1 MKRHFVILPLATAVA
16 ALATTSRKS
25 EAAASPMPPEPGAQ
39 ERAEAATRPADQKP
53 NVIFS
58 SGEDLL
64 GLIVTRA
71 ADSVGATLFPLFAF
85 IALITLFALFQRL
98 LSMADEIVVE
108 FHRRTHS
115 LDAVRAAAYR
125 LIGRAT
131 CKIDATDDSF
141 ICHLEPVVFASQ
153 RRSS

>member
-71 ADSVGATLFPLFAF
+71 ADGTVLAQHYSHY
-85 IALITLFALFQRL
+85 
-98 LSMADEIVVE
+98 S
-108 FHRRTHS
+108 HS
-115 LDAVRAAAYR
+115 
-125 LIGRAT
+125 
-131 CKIDATDDSF
+131 S
-141 ICHLEPVVFASQ
+141 H
-153 RRSS
+153 SSHYSHYSSGF